1 MNEWQVVG
9 VIMALVGLVSA
20 IVAPIIK
27 LNTSITKLTVLLD
40 GLKSNQGSY
49 EQRNHEAHKRIW
61 EHNDEQ
67 DEMLH
72 KHEADIQLLKDGRNT

>member
-9 VIMALVGLVSA
+9 VIVALVGLVSA

-40 GLKSNQGSY
+40 GLKSNQDSY
-49 EQRNHEAHKRIW
+49 EKRNREAHKRIW
-61 EHNDEQ
+61 EHNGEQ

-72 KHEADIQLLKDGRNT
+72 KHETDIQLLKDGRKT

>member
-9 VIMALVGLVSA
+9 VIMALVGLASA

-40 GLKSNQGSY
+40 GLKSNQDSY
-49 EQRNHEAHKRIW
+49 EQRNREAHKCIW
-61 EHNDEQ
+61 EHNGEQ
-67 DEMLH
+67 DEMLQ
-72 KHEADIQLLKDGRNT
+72 KHETDIQLLKDGRKT

>member
-9 VIMALVGLVSA
+9 VIVALVGLVSA

-40 GLKSNQGSY
+40 GLKSNQDSY
-49 EQRNHEAHKRIW
+49 EQRNREAHKRIW

-72 KHEADIQLLKDGRNT
+72 KHETDIQLLKDGRNT